1 MVVMSTPDL
10 PGPGAQ
16 PGSSGGDT
24 ETPGAQPGTVPGTER
39 PRPRRR
45 TGLGRPRRP
54 APGAPAG
61 AAPGEAP
68 RRPSGT
74 DGFFDAVRRVG
85 IYRSDDRWIGG
96 VASGVAERFGIDPL
110 VVRGLL
116 FVTFFLS
123 GAGLVLYGAAW
134 ALLPERRD
142 GRIHLQEALRGNVD
156 VALLGAAAF
165 VVVGFSWGG
174 GWWSWWDAL
183 HLGWLTGLFWVA
195 AFVTVAVVAVSAL
208 TQRAPAAGR
217 ARRRRRR
224 RGRAA
229 RATVRAAPVRRR
241 ARTPRPTARRRPRRP
256 RRRCTL
262 GRPVGQPRPG
272 VPGRPDDA
280 PRPGGTPAGGAT
292 SGTQDDAVWSAEA
305 SPYAAAAHGTTAPS
319 PSAHGAPSVQGA
331 PSMQGAPYTPGPR
344 TRRASRRRSGTTGP
358 PPRAADRSRH
368 ARRSPRAPR
377 ARPSPAPARP
387 GRHDDRRRRRAEPP
401 ARGAAPRD
409 RPSGRAALA
418 RVPHVG
424 RPQRILAGLAIVV
437 SGLRGRTSGGLGWL
451 AVVLLVVALP
461 ASAWRTTPFTVFV
474 DDSVRTVTDG
484 THRITDPD
492 VAEQGFGIS
501 FGDPRIDLSDLD
513 LSDATA
519 GSPVEVPV
527 RLGAG
532 DATVVV
538 PDGVPVRAEVQVLAG
553 NARWHVDGDRQEIGG
568 VSTQP
573 VTFDNDEVQAGDD
586 PLLVLQVEVGAGQ
599 VTIEED

>member
-1 MVVMSTPDL
+1 MSTPDL

-24 ETPGAQPGTVPGTER
+24 ETPGAQPGTVP
-39 PRPRRR
+39 
-45 TGLGRPRRP
+45 
-54 APGAPAG
+54 PGPSGPDHGGGPGWAGPAG
-61 AAPGEAP
+61 PPPGAPGEAP

-142 GRIHLQEALRGNVD
+142 GRIHLQEAFRGNVD

-208 TQRAPAAGR
+208 TQRGPRGGQGTPPQAPPWPGGPGHGPGGPGHGPGAGPAQGPYAPGHGPTATPGAPAG
-217 ARRRRRR
+217 
-224 RGRAA
+224 G
-229 RATVRAAPVRRR
+229 APS
-241 ARTPRPTARRRPRRP
+241 
-256 RRRCTL
+256 
-262 GRPVGQPRPG
+262 
-272 VPGRPDDA
+272 DA
-280 PRPGGTPAGGAT
+280 PWGSAGPAYPSGPAYPGGPTTSGTPGGTPAGGAPT
-292 SGTQDDAVWSAEA
+292 GTQDDAVWSAEA
-305 SPYAAAAHGTTAPS
+305 SPYAASAPGVTAPLSPHAPYAPS
-319 PSAHGAPSVQGA
+319 PQGA
-331 PSMQGAPYTPGPR
+331 PQ
-344 TRRASRRRSGTTGP
+344 P
-358 PPRAADRSRH
+358 PLPPQPA
-368 ARRSPRAPR
+368 RAPR
-377 ARPSPAPARP
+377 PPKPPRPRGP
-387 GRHDDRRRRRAEPP
+387 GATTTGIVVGLSLLLGALLLVLDRQ
-401 ARGAAPRD
+401 GALPWPVFLTWAGL
-409 RPSGRAALA
+409 SG
-418 RVPHVG
+418 
-424 RPQRILAGLAIVV
+424 ILAGLAIVV

-492 VAEQGFGIS
+492 VAEQGFGVS

>member
-1 MVVMSTPDL
+1 M
-10 PGPGAQ
+10 
-16 PGSSGGDT
+16 
-24 ETPGAQPGTVPGTER
+24 
-39 PRPRRR
+39 
-45 TGLGRPRRP
+45 
-54 APGAPAG
+54 
-61 AAPGEAP
+61 
-68 RRPSGT
+68 
-74 DGFFDAVRRVG
+74 
-85 IYRSDDRWIGG
+85 
-96 VASGVAERFGIDPL
+96 
-110 VVRGLL
+110 RGLL

-262 GRPVGQPRPG
+262 GRPVGSPG
-272 VPGRPDDA
+272 PAFPAARRR

-331 PSMQGAPYTPGPR
+331 PSMQGAPYTPGAR

-368 ARRSPRAPR
+368 ARRSP
-377 ARPSPAPARP
+377 ARPAPAQ
-387 GRHDDRRRRRAEPP
+387 
-401 ARGAAPRD
+401 APRPRGPGATTTGVVVGLSLLLGALLLVID
-409 RPSGRAALA
+409 RQGELPWPVFLTWAGLSG
-418 RVPHVG
+418 
-424 RPQRILAGLAIVV
+424 ILAGLAIVV

-492 VAEQGFGIS
+492 VAEQGSASRSATRASTCPTWTCPTRPPARPSRSPSGS
-501 FGDPRIDLSDLD
+501 ARATRRSSCRTVSPSAPRCRCSR
-513 LSDATA
+513 ATRAGTSTAIGRRSA
-519 GSPVEVPV
+519 GS
-527 RLGAG
+527 
-532 DATVVV
+532 
-538 PDGVPVRAEVQVLAG
+538 
-553 NARWHVDGDRQEIGG
+553 ARSR
-568 VSTQP
+568 
-573 VTFDNDEVQAGDD
+573 
-586 PLLVLQVEVGAGQ
+586 
-599 VTIEED
+599 

>member
-24 ETPGAQPGTVPGTER
+24 ETPGAQPGTVPPG
-39 PRPRRR
+39 PSGPDH
-45 TGLGRPRRP
+45 GGGPGWAGP
-54 APGAPAG
+54 ASPPPG
-61 AAPGEAP
+61 APGEAP
-68 RRPSGT
+68 RRPSST

-142 GRIHLQEALRGNVD
+142 GRIHLQEAFRGNVD

-183 HLGWLTGLFWVA
+183 HLGWLTGLFWLA

-208 TQRAPAAGR
+208 TQRGPRGGQGTPPQAPPWPGGPGHGPGGPGHGPGGPGHGPGGAGPAQGPYAPGGPTAAPGAPAG
-217 ARRRRRR
+217 
-224 RGRAA
+224 
-229 RATVRAAPVRRR
+229 VAPS
-241 ARTPRPTARRRPRRP
+241 
-256 RRRCTL
+256 
-262 GRPVGQPRPG
+262 
-272 VPGRPDDA
+272 DA
-280 PRPGGTPAGGAT
+280 PWGSPGPAYPGSPAYPGGPTTSGTPGGTPTGGAPT
-292 SGTQDDAVWSAEA
+292 GTQDDAVWSAEA
-305 SPYAAAAHGTTAPS
+305 SPYAASAPGVTAPLPPHAPYAPS
-319 PSAHGAPSVQGA
+319 PQGA
-331 PSMQGAPYTPGPR
+331 PQ
-344 TRRASRRRSGTTGP
+344 P
-358 PPRAADRSRH
+358 PLPPQPA
-368 ARRSPRAPR
+368 RAPR
-377 ARPSPAPARP
+377 PPKPPRPRGP
-387 GRHDDRRRRRAEPP
+387 GATTTGIVVGLSLLLGALLLVVDRQGELPWPVFLTWA
-401 ARGAAPRD
+401 GL
-409 RPSGRAALA
+409 SG
-418 RVPHVG
+418 
-424 RPQRILAGLAIVV
+424 ILAGLAIVV

-492 VAEQGFGIS
+492 VAEQGFGVS

>member
-24 ETPGAQPGTVPGTER
+24 ETPGAQPGTVPPG
-39 PRPRRR
+39 PSGPDH
-45 TGLGRPRRP
+45 GGGPGWAGP
-54 APGAPAG
+54 AGPPPGAPG

-142 GRIHLQEALRGNVD
+142 GRIHLQEAFRGNVD

-208 TQRAPAAGR
+208 TQRGPRGGQGTPPQAPPWPGGPGHGPGGPGHGRGGPGHGPGGAGPAQGPYAPGGPTATPGAPAG
-217 ARRRRRR
+217 
-224 RGRAA
+224 G
-229 RATVRAAPVRRR
+229 APS
-241 ARTPRPTARRRPRRP
+241 
-256 RRRCTL
+256 
-262 GRPVGQPRPG
+262 
-272 VPGRPDDA
+272 DA
-280 PRPGGTPAGGAT
+280 PWGSPGPTYPGGPAYPGGPTTSGTPGGTPTGGAPT
-292 SGTQDDAVWSAEA
+292 GTQDDAVWSAEA
-305 SPYAAAAHGTTAPS
+305 SPYAASAPGVTAPLPPHAPYAPS
-319 PSAHGAPSVQGA
+319 PQGA
-331 PSMQGAPYTPGPR
+331 PQ
-344 TRRASRRRSGTTGP
+344 P
-358 PPRAADRSRH
+358 PLPPQPA
-368 ARRSPRAPR
+368 RAPR
-377 ARPSPAPARP
+377 PPKPPRPRGP
-387 GRHDDRRRRRAEPP
+387 GATTTGIVVGLSLLLGALLLVVDRQGELPWPVFLTWA
-401 ARGAAPRD
+401 GL
-409 RPSGRAALA
+409 SG
-418 RVPHVG
+418 
-424 RPQRILAGLAIVV
+424 ILAGLAIVV

-484 THRITDPD
+484 THRITDPE
-492 VAEQGFGIS
+492 VAEQGFGVS

>member
-1 MVVMSTPDL
+1 MSTPDL

-24 ETPGAQPGTVPGTER
+24 ETPGAQPGTVP
-39 PRPRRR
+39 
-45 TGLGRPRRP
+45 
-54 APGAPAG
+54 PGPSGPDHGGGPGWAGPAG
-61 AAPGEAP
+61 PPPGAPGEAP

-142 GRIHLQEALRGNVD
+142 GRIHLQEAFRGNVD

-208 TQRAPAAGR
+208 TQRGPRGGQGTPPQAPPWPGGPGHGPGGPGHGPGGPGHGPGGAGP
-217 ARRRRRR
+217 AQ
-224 RGRAA
+224 GPY
-229 RATVRAAPVRRR
+229 APGG
-241 ARTPRPTARRRPRRP
+241 PTATP
-256 RRRCTL
+256 T
-262 GRPVGQPRPG
+262 
-272 VPGRPDDA
+272 
-280 PRPGGTPAGGAT
+280 PGGTPTGGAPT
-292 SGTQDDAVWSAEA
+292 GTQDDAVWSAEA
-305 SPYAAAAHGTTAPS
+305 SPYAASAPGVTAPLSPHAPYAPS
-319 PSAHGAPSVQGA
+319 PQGA
-331 PSMQGAPYTPGPR
+331 PQ
-344 TRRASRRRSGTTGP
+344 P
-358 PPRAADRSRH
+358 PLPPQPA
-368 ARRSPRAPR
+368 RAPR
-377 ARPSPAPARP
+377 PPKPPRPRGP
-387 GRHDDRRRRRAEPP
+387 GATTTGIVVGLSLLLGALLLVVDRQGELPWPVFLTWA
-401 ARGAAPRD
+401 GL
-409 RPSGRAALA
+409 SG
-418 RVPHVG
+418 
-424 RPQRILAGLAIVV
+424 ILAGLAIVV

-492 VAEQGFGIS
+492 VAEQGFGVS

>member
-1 MVVMSTPDL
+1 MSTPDL

-24 ETPGAQPGTVPGTER
+24 ETPGAQPGTVP
-39 PRPRRR
+39 
-45 TGLGRPRRP
+45 
-54 APGAPAG
+54 PGPSGPDHGGGPGWAGPAG
-61 AAPGEAP
+61 PPPGAPGEAP

-85 IYRSDDRWIGG
+85 IYRSDDRWISG

-142 GRIHLQEALRGNVD
+142 GRIHLQEAFRGNVD

-195 AFVTVAVVAVSAL
+195 AFATVAVVAVSAL
-208 TQRAPAAGR
+208 TQRGPRGGQGTPPQAPPWPGGPGHGPGGPGHGPGGPGHGPGGAGP
-217 ARRRRRR
+217 AQ
-224 RGRAA
+224 GPY
-229 RATVRAAPVRRR
+229 APGG
-241 ARTPRPTARRRPRRP
+241 PTA
-256 RRRCTL
+256 T
-262 GRPVGQPRPG
+262 PG
-272 VPGRPDDA
+272 A
-280 PRPGGTPAGGAT
+280 PAGGAPSDAPWGSAGPAYPSGPAYPGGPTT
-292 SGTQDDAVWSAEA
+292 SGTPGGSPVGGAPTGTQDDAVWSAEA
-305 SPYAAAAHGTTAPS
+305 SPYAAPAPGVTAPLPPHAPYAPS
-319 PSAHGAPSVQGA
+319 PQGGAPQ
-331 PSMQGAPYTPGPR
+331 
-344 TRRASRRRSGTTGP
+344 P
-358 PPRAADRSRH
+358 PLPPQPA
-368 ARRSPRAPR
+368 RAPR
-377 ARPSPAPARP
+377 PPKPPRPRGP
-387 GRHDDRRRRRAEPP
+387 GATTTGVVVGLSLLLGALLLVLDRQ
-401 ARGAAPRD
+401 GALPWPVFLTWAGL
-409 RPSGRAALA
+409 SG
-418 RVPHVG
+418 
-424 RPQRILAGLAIVV
+424 ILAGLAIVV

-484 THRITDPD
+484 THRITDPE
-492 VAEQGFGIS
+492 VAEQGFGVS

>member
-1 MVVMSTPDL
+1 MSTPDL

-24 ETPGAQPGTVPGTER
+24 ETPGAQPGTVPPG
-39 PRPRRR
+39 PSDPDHGGGPGW
-45 TGLGRPRRP
+45 TGP
-54 APGAPAG
+54 AGPPPGAPG
-61 AAPGEAP
+61 AAPGEPP
-68 RRPSGT
+68 RRPSGA

-142 GRIHLQEALRGNVD
+142 GRIHLQEAFRGNVD

-208 TQRAPAAGR
+208 TQRGPRGGQGTPPQAPPWPGGPGHGPGGPGHGPGGAGP
-217 ARRRRRR
+217 AQ
-224 RGRAA
+224 GPY
-229 RATVRAAPVRRR
+229 APGHG
-241 ARTPRPTARRRPRRP
+241 PTA
-256 RRRCTL
+256 T
-262 GRPVGQPRPG
+262 PG
-272 VPGRPDDA
+272 A
-280 PRPGGTPAGGAT
+280 PAGGAPSDAPWGSPGPTYPGGPTT
-292 SGTQDDAVWSAEA
+292 SGTPGGSPVGGAPTRTQDDAVWSAEA
-305 SPYAAAAHGTTAPS
+305 SPYAAPAPGVTAPLPPHAPYAPS
-319 PSAHGAPSVQGA
+319 PQGGAPQ
-331 PSMQGAPYTPGPR
+331 
-344 TRRASRRRSGTTGP
+344 P
-358 PPRAADRSRH
+358 PLPPQAA
-368 ARRSPRAPR
+368 RAPR
-377 ARPSPAPARP
+377 PPKPPRPRGP
-387 GRHDDRRRRRAEPP
+387 GATTTGVVVGLSLLLGALLLVLDRQ
-401 ARGAAPRD
+401 GALPWPVFLTWAGL
-409 RPSGRAALA
+409 SG
-418 RVPHVG
+418 
-424 RPQRILAGLAIVV
+424 ILAGLAIVV

-484 THRITDPD
+484 THRITDPE
-492 VAEQGFGIS
+492 VAEQGFGVS

-573 VTFDNDEVQAGDD
+573 VTFDNDEVQTGDD

>member
-24 ETPGAQPGTVPGTER
+24 ETPGAQPGTVPPG
-39 PRPRRR
+39 PSGPDHGGGPGW
-45 TGLGRPRRP
+45 TG
-54 APGAPAG
+54 PAG
-61 AAPGEAP
+61 PPPGAPGEAP

-142 GRIHLQEALRGNVD
+142 GRIHLQEAFRGNVD

-208 TQRAPAAGR
+208 TQRGPRGGQGTPPQAPPWPGGPGHGPGGPGHGPGGAGP
-217 ARRRRRR
+217 AQ
-224 RGRAA
+224 GPY
-229 RATVRAAPVRRR
+229 APGG
-241 ARTPRPTARRRPRRP
+241 PTA
-256 RRRCTL
+256 T
-262 GRPVGQPRPG
+262 PG
-272 VPGRPDDA
+272 APSDA
-280 PRPGGTPAGGAT
+280 PWGSPGPTYPGGPAYPGGPTTSGTPGGTPTGGAPT
-292 SGTQDDAVWSAEA
+292 GTQDDAVWSAEA
-305 SPYAAAAHGTTAPS
+305 SPYAASAPGVTAPLPPHAPYAPS
-319 PSAHGAPSVQGA
+319 PQGA
-331 PSMQGAPYTPGPR
+331 PQ
-344 TRRASRRRSGTTGP
+344 P
-358 PPRAADRSRH
+358 PLPPQPA
-368 ARRSPRAPR
+368 RAPR
-377 ARPSPAPARP
+377 PPKPPRPRGP
-387 GRHDDRRRRRAEPP
+387 GATTTGIVVGLSLLLGALLLVVDRQGELPWPVFLTWA
-401 ARGAAPRD
+401 GL
-409 RPSGRAALA
+409 SG
-418 RVPHVG
+418 
-424 RPQRILAGLAIVV
+424 ILAGLAIVV

-492 VAEQGFGIS
+492 VAEQGFGVS

>member
-24 ETPGAQPGTVPGTER
+24 ETPGAQPGTVP
-39 PRPRRR
+39 
-45 TGLGRPRRP
+45 
-54 APGAPAG
+54 PGPSGPDHGGGPGWAGPAG
-61 AAPGEAP
+61 PPPGAPGEAP

-142 GRIHLQEALRGNVD
+142 GRIHLQEAFRGNVD

-208 TQRAPAAGR
+208 TQRGPRGGQGTPPHAPPWPGGPGHGPGGPGHGPGGPGHGPGGAGPAQGPYAPGPGPTATPGAPAG
-217 ARRRRRR
+217 
-224 RGRAA
+224 G
-229 RATVRAAPVRRR
+229 AP
-241 ARTPRPTARRRPRRP
+241 ADAPW
-256 RRRCTL
+256 
-262 GRPVGQPRPG
+262 GRPGSADPG
-272 VPGRPDDA
+272 GPACPGGATPA
-280 PRPGGTPAGGAT
+280 GTPGGTPAGGAPT
-292 SGTQDDAVWSAEA
+292 GTQDDAVWSAEA
-305 SPYAAAAHGTTAPS
+305 SPYAASTPGVTAPLPPHAPYAPS
-319 PSAHGAPSVQGA
+319 PQGA
-331 PSMQGAPYTPGPR
+331 PQ
-344 TRRASRRRSGTTGP
+344 P
-358 PPRAADRSRH
+358 PLPPQPA
-368 ARRSPRAPR
+368 RAPR
-377 ARPSPAPARP
+377 PPKPPRPRGP
-387 GRHDDRRRRRAEPP
+387 GATTTGIVVGLSLLLGALLLVVDRQGELPWPVFLTWA
-401 ARGAAPRD
+401 GL
-409 RPSGRAALA
+409 SG
-418 RVPHVG
+418 
-424 RPQRILAGLAIVV
+424 ILAGLAIVV

-492 VAEQGFGIS
+492 VAEQGFGVS

-513 LSDATA
+513 LSEATT